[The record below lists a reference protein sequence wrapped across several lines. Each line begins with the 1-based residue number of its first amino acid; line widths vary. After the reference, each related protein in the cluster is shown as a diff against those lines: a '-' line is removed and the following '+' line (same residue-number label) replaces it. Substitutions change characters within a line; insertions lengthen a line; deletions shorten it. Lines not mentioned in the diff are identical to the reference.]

1 MEFRVRK
8 RENCR
13 INEVNKILKPVDFVP
28 NRYGD
33 RFIPRRYAQTSSSR
47 FRAECKADRDTDLMR
62 MDRKGYWKS
71 HSFAAVFNDV
81 FQLRPDVDR
90 ILSFH
95 DATDQRR
102 CRQLEITR
110 PLETVLEPAWKNLN
124 KLDWSCRPRSKPLA
138 FVESV
143 HDLPR
148 IKMEYTNIID
158 WSAKGQIAA
167 IFSKKL
173 VIWTPNT
180 EVTTGFCALNTT
192 AVAFNPAGDVLVV
205 AKFTI
210 SCPVLRLME
219 NFYPNAKANV
229 FKMKIFHY
237 LDSDISCLAWDCT
250 GQYLAC
256 GLGNGQIII
265 VRVADFEHLN
275 QNDETRTHNSR
286 ISALKFSPGS
296 KYLASSDESGHLYIW
311 AWNNCQLSPL
321 TVWIT
326 VQDVALFDWHPW
338 REDEIIIADLE
349 PVTIALF
356 HVPSRNV
363 LAFHRRRN
371 ADCMITAVSFNKVS
385 GELVVSF
392 SYPNGKAPDMLV
404 LASMDRVVD
413 VMVSHEDVV
422 GHLFWSPDGRQLASA
437 GYDEALTIW
446 NFFGTPPNS
455 SGTGKPGSSSYGKSQ
470 ATASTVAYHQLQH
483 QQQQRQQL
491 QQQQQQ
497 QQSSRNRNRVPIG
510 VFDYTF
516 RYKPM
521 R

>member
-1 MEFRVRK
+1 MYVNYVRIHHPTHRWNFGDVEARVRHYTRG
-8 RENCR
+8 REGQAHEGDS
-13 INEVNKILKPVDFVP
+13 EVCSSNHNDTGTPVSSTSTPRPASSRSRRPEVGSGDPEAEQRQALLRGPTSAEDPPTVSEKKQVENFGDVEARVRHYTRGREGQAHEGDSEVCSSNHNDTGTPVSSTSTPRPASSRSRRPEVGSGDPVAEQRQALLRGPTSAEDPPTVSEKKQVEILKPVDFVP

-62 MDRKGYWKS
+62 MKDRKGYWKS

-81 FQLRPDVDR
+81 FQLRPDVDK

-95 DATDQRR
+95 DATNQRR
-102 CRQLEITR
+102 CHQLEIKR
-110 PLETVLEPAWKNLN
+110 PLETVLEPSWKNLQ
-124 KLDWSCRPRSKPLA
+124 KLDWSCWPRAKPLA

-180 EVTTGFCALNTT
+180 E
-192 AVAFNPAGDVLVV
+192 
-205 AKFTI
+205 
-210 SCPVLRLME
+210 
-219 NFYPNAKANV
+219 
-229 FKMKIFHY
+229 
-237 LDSDISCLAWDCT
+237 
-250 GQYLAC
+250 
-256 GLGNGQIII
+256 
-265 VRVADFEHLN
+265 
-275 QNDETRTHNSR
+275 
-286 ISALKFSPGS
+286 
-296 KYLASSDESGHLYIW
+296 YLASSDESGHLYIW

-392 SYPNGKAPDMLV
+392 SYPSK
-404 LASMDRVVD
+404 
-413 VMVSHEDVV
+413 
-422 GHLFWSPDGRQLASA
+422 
-437 GYDEALTIW
+437 Y
-446 NFFGTPPNS
+446 
-455 SGTGKPGSSSYGKSQ
+455 
-470 ATASTVAYHQLQH
+470 
-483 QQQQRQQL
+483 
-491 QQQQQQ
+491 
-497 QQSSRNRNRVPIG
+497 
-510 VFDYTF
+510 
-516 RYKPM
+516 
-521 R
+521 

>member
-13 INEVNKILKPVDFVP
+13 INEVKKILKPVDFVP

-47 FRAECKADRDTDLMR
+47 FKAECKADRDTDLMR
-62 MDRKGYWKS
+62 MKDRKGYWKS

-81 FQLRPDVDR
+81 FHLNPDADKVLNFR
-90 ILSFH
+90 
-95 DATDQRR
+95 DATDRTR
-102 CRQLEITR
+102 CRKLEIRR
-110 PLETVLEPAWKNLN
+110 PLETVAEPTYKNLN
-124 KLDWSCRPRSKPLA
+124 KLDWSCTPRPKPLA

-158 WSAKGQIAA
+158 WSSKGQIAA

-192 AVAFNPAGDVLVV
+192 AVAFNPVGDVLVV

-229 FKMKIFHY
+229 SKMKIFHY
-237 LDSDISCLAWDCT
+237 LDTDISCLAWDCT

-256 GLGNGQIII
+256 GLGSGQIII
-265 VRVADFEHLN
+265 VRVSDFEHLN

-286 ISALKFSPGS
+286 ISALKFSPAS

-371 ADCMITAVSFNKVS
+371 ADCMITAVAFNKVS

-437 GYDEALTIW
+437 GFDEALTIW
-446 NFFGTPPNS
+446 NFFGTPPCN
-455 SGTGKPGSSSYGKSQ
+455 GKPGSSSGKSQ
-470 ATASTVAYHQLQH
+470 ATASTVAYHQHQHQH
-483 QQQQRQQL
+483 QQQQHQL
-491 QQQQQQ
+491 QLQRQQQQTQ
-497 QQSSRNRNRVPIG
+497 RNRNKVPIG

-516 RYKPM
+516 LYKPM